1 MVSIRNSLSFDG
13 VTPDRNSRPEHG
25 RGGRGR
31 REVYA
36 FIRFAMR
43 KDTEDRSF
51 DESRSIL
58 EEMRPIFNLLMDIR
72 SIYMGVQFLCM
83 VDRRKKG
90 EVSRNSI
97 YLRCLLLDI

>member
-1 MVSIRNSLSFDG
+1 
-13 VTPDRNSRPEHG
+13 
-25 RGGRGR
+25 
-31 REVYA
+31 
-36 FIRFAMR
+36 MR

-58 EEMRPIFNLLMDIR
+58 EETRPIFNLLMDIR
-72 SIYMGVQFLCM
+72 SIYMGVQFLCIM